1 MYMYIVA
8 GYKRKIFIP
17 LAGISMGITAVRDLN
32 FRKFD
37 NTIEYVEVLRGDER
51 YVTNFFLN
59 CSYSELS
66 F

>member
-1 MYMYIVA
+1 MYIVA

-17 LAGISMGITAVRDLN
+17 LAVIPMGITVVWDLN
-32 FRKFD
+32 VRKFD
-37 NTIEYVEVLRGDER
+37 NTMEYVGVLRGDER

-59 CSYSELS
+59 CSYSEVS